1 VNSCLQRQL
10 AQLDAQNR
18 HWFDQESDRLDRWGE
33 DQNAAREIKVKEL
46 ERLLKEARK
55 AMRTT
60 EAFEDRVAIKRE
72 IARLESERDQAM
84 VEFYAEKK
92 RIGQQVDALVD
103 DALMRLKFKP
113 EVNVLFTVEWELC
126 P

>member
-1 VNSCLQRQL
+1 MRSK
-10 AQLDAQNR
+10 
-18 HWFDQESDRLDRWGE
+18 WGP
-33 DQNAAREIKVKEL
+33 NCG
-46 ERLLKEARK
+46 
-55 AMRTT
+55 TW
-60 EAFEDRVAIKRE
+60 
-72 IARLESERDQAM
+72 
-84 VEFYAEKK
+84 EFYAEKK